1 MIGFK
6 ITLAHQV
13 QRLSKLNTSD
23 ILFSQ
28 LCSFNSKEDLR
39 CQREFKEVK
48 GCIKDVSM
56 FNEGNKGN
64 STYCFKNIQVC
75 SNGFSGVFRLCFGDY

>member
-28 LCSFNSKEDLR
+28 LCSINSKEDLR

-48 GCIKDVSM
+48 RCIKDVSM
-56 FNEGNKGN
+56 FNEGNKGFN
-64 STYCFKNIQVC
+64 LF
-75 SNGFSGVFRLCFGDY
+75 